1 MNSMMDVNAYKFI
14 QNVSH
19 QPQMHEMGL
28 HQGSLQEGDSID
40 ALYKESKMRCA
51 KDFLRNKIA
60 KNLNQNTNRQLG
72 ELTSDRVP
80 DLQSQ
85 LSVNGASKEYMNQKM
100 LACQLQNMIQHEIRD
115 GCFSSQQVARHAT
128 SSFGNLNSPHALID
142 CSMFIS
148 TDCSL
153 RTNSANDSSFFND
166 GSFGFSKGSACGDYN
181 QGVATAFMAFDG
193 ARMLSPAGI
202 RQVSS
207 EMVPSSE
214 QISSITV
221 CSDTDVYS
229 NAVPFDDGPTFHGN
243 SLQHLSGLLS
253 ENNIPQQHLNEREMN
268 VIKHGRFLENN
279 QNVYT
284 VGVSSLL
291 GGNLELP
298 FPNFQNLQQDRQM
311 IPEAS
316 GILTRAIFNTPMSTC
331 EDLLQPKLLM
341 PGTQLFHQPQQQPYV
356 QFDESS
362 EDQSRNS
369 LFEDDECINKIT
381 GKKAFNVS
389 SLPSKQSHGV
399 QYVALERSSIL
410 LGPTGAAKP
419 AHSSDLMFRFL
430 LSYMNYKTTH
440 VDGSQVSFI
449 KHMHSTVCNDCT
461 CNCDQYFMFLSHFN
475 NCHCWECNICRLVR
489 RSCVTGKPPQRSGK
503 QENGRLNA
511 FCDNDFS
518 CTSPH
523 PSEDIQH
530 PSKRLKMGNHV
541 SIEIGVSDV
550 VACSM
555 TQPCEPQ
562 QLPHLQQ
569 WPEACA
575 SDNLDATKVNM
586 EVSTPLWESTSTSST
601 GNNVTETAQ
610 MSNLKSIPI
619 HPQELICCS
628 KEEETVPTCTSEVRN
643 NVADNFRIFN
653 SCSVPVPSEELTAD
667 HKEEKKEVRTKSDK
681 AKLEAKSDFI
691 ALSADSGMKSV
702 EPKILG
708 ESLINSFTVEE
719 MKEHLS
725 SLRQFIGQEMK
736 GNTKAHSVGEK
747 SCQLCSMDKLVFA
760 PAPIYC
766 SSCGARIKLNLIYH
780 CALDKMGT
788 QHCFCNSCF
797 KGSHGREISFHGI
810 SISKAK
816 FHKERINHED
826 EESWVQCDKCRGW
839 QHQICALY
847 NDKSNLGGKSEYVC
861 PKCYLEGIEVGEH
874 VPLPKTVAFG
884 AKDLPTTTLSD
895 YIEQRLFRCLM
906 QDSEERAKAL
916 QKKLDE
922 VPRAANLAVR
932 VVLSVKKLLKVK
944 QQFLDIFHNEKYPTE
959 FPYRSK
965 VILLFQR
972 IEGVD
977 VCLFGMYVQEY
988 GSECSH
994 PNQRC
999 VYISYLD
1006 SVKYFRPEIKTA
1018 SGEALRTF
1026 VYHQIL
1032 IGYLDYCKKRGFAT
1046 CYIWA
1051 CPPVRGEDYIFYCH
1065 PETQKT
1071 PKSDKLRQWYKS
1083 MLRKAVKENIVVDC
1097 TNLYDHFF
1105 VPTGEHNMKITAARL
1120 PYFDGDY
1127 LSGAAVDMIKNIEQ
1141 RSQVGS
1147 QSKVKK
1153 ALTKR
1158 TLKAMGHTSLSDDA
1172 TKDILLMKKLEQTIS
1187 PVKEDFIMVH
1197 LQFTCT
1203 CCHEVILSG
1212 SQWICNECKN
1222 FQLCARCH
1230 DVEQTLNE
1238 GNTHTSSSG
1247 EKHSLSRIPLLH
1259 ICSYSLQV
1267 VVKDVPVNTEDT
1279 DVIIDNGYFEN
1290 RHSFLSFCQ
1299 GNHYQF
1305 DTLRHVKHSSMMI
1318 LYHLHNPTK
1327 QSVGTSC
1334 CICHQDIVVNQGWH
1348 CEICPR
1354 FDACDGCYHR
1364 KGDDCHIHKL
1374 SQCSSVVSC
1383 GSKNGQTQQQ
1393 KSTQVTAV
1401 FGAVMG
1407 NTIFFFL
1414 NIAYSAGLAS
1424 ERITATTPGWLKMFC
1439 VQSKSEDSQVKWKT
1453 KRCYETPRAP
1463 GGRSTQRFK
1472 WVSCAEAVDD
1482 NPQVQGLSLSNV

>member
-1 MNSMMDVNAYKFI
+1 
-14 QNVSH
+14 
-19 QPQMHEMGL
+19 MHEMGL

-1032 IGYLDYCKKRGFAT
+1032 DTLIIARNEVLQPAIYGHVHL
-1046 CYIWA
+1046 
-1051 CPPVRGEDYIFYCH
+1051 
-1065 PETQKT
+1065 
-1071 PKSDKLRQWYKS
+1071 YKS

-1172 TKDILLMKKLEQTIS
+1172 TKDILLMKKVTS
-1187 PVKEDFIMVH
+1187 AH
-1197 LQFTCT
+1197 L
-1203 CCHEVILSG
+1203 SYP
-1212 SQWICNECKN
+1212 
-1222 FQLCARCH
+1222 
-1230 DVEQTLNE
+1230 
-1238 GNTHTSSSG
+1238 
-1247 EKHSLSRIPLLH
+1247 SL
-1259 ICSYSLQV
+1259 Y
-1267 VVKDVPVNTEDT
+1267 
-1279 DVIIDNGYFEN
+1279 
-1290 RHSFLSFCQ
+1290 
-1299 GNHYQF
+1299 
-1305 DTLRHVKHSSMMI
+1305 
-1318 LYHLHNPTK
+1318 
-1327 QSVGTSC
+1327 
-1334 CICHQDIVVNQGWH
+1334 
-1348 CEICPR
+1348 
-1354 FDACDGCYHR
+1354 
-1364 KGDDCHIHKL
+1364 
-1374 SQCSSVVSC
+1374 
-1383 GSKNGQTQQQ
+1383 
-1393 KSTQVTAV
+1393 
-1401 FGAVMG
+1401 
-1407 NTIFFFL
+1407 
-1414 NIAYSAGLAS
+1414 
-1424 ERITATTPGWLKMFC
+1424 
-1439 VQSKSEDSQVKWKT
+1439 
-1453 KRCYETPRAP
+1453 
-1463 GGRSTQRFK
+1463 
-1472 WVSCAEAVDD
+1472 
-1482 NPQVQGLSLSNV
+1482 

>member
-60 KNLNQNTNRQLG
+60 KNLNQNTNLQLG
-72 ELTSDRVP
+72 ELTSDRVL

-115 GCFSSQQVARHAT
+115 GSFSSQQVACHAT

-142 CSMFIS
+142 CSTFIS

-166 GSFGFSKGSACGDYN
+166 GSFGFSKGSSCGDYN

-214 QISSITV
+214 QLSSITV

-229 NAVPFDDGPTFHGN
+229 NAVPFDDGPTFRGN
-243 SLQHLSGLLS
+243 GLQHLSGLLS

-316 GILTRAIFNTPMSTC
+316 GILTRAIFDTPMSTC

-341 PGTQLFHQPQQQPYV
+341 PGTQLFHQPHQQPYV

-399 QYVALERSSIL
+399 QYVALESSSIL

-461 CNCDQYFMFLSHFN
+461 CNCDQYFMFLSHFD

-541 SIEIGVSDV
+541 SFEIGVSDV

-653 SCSVPVPSEELTAD
+653 SCSVSVPSEELTAD

-1051 CPPVRGEDYIFYCH
+1051 CPPVRGEDYILYCH

-1083 MLRKAVKENIVVDC
+1083 MLRKAIKENIVVDC

-1141 RSQVGS
+1141 RSQVSS

-1247 EKHSLSRIPLLH
+1247 EKHSLS
-1259 ICSYSLQV
+1259 QV

-1299 GNHYQF
+1299 ANHYQF

-1374 SQCSSVVSC
+1374 SQCSSIVNC

-1393 KSTQVTAV
+1393 KSTQMREILDVLMHASQCNVTKSSICSYPNCILV
-1401 FGAVMG
+1401 RRLFHHSHQC
-1407 NTIFFFL
+1407 NLRF
-1414 NIAYSAGLAS
+1414 AGGCLTCQKTWMLLALHS
-1424 ERITATTPGWLKMFC
+1424 KDCRDCNCRVPRCMDLK
-1439 VQSKSEDSQVKWKT
+1439 KH
-1453 KRCYETPRAP
+1453 
-1463 GGRSTQRFK
+1463 
-1472 WVSCAEAVDD
+1472 AEMLA
-1482 NPQVQGLSLSNV
+1482 L